1 MTVATQTQNGGRTPI
16 EIDWKK
22 VDFYIEAGCSGY
34 EIAAMLGVHHETI
47 YNRVESDFGISYT
60 EYSDKKRPKG
70 DASIRVVQYQK
81 ALKGDN
87 SMLVW
92 LGKNRLK
99 QKDREEIASNEPTKV
114 TFEVNYGNDNKVQ
127 ILPKAL
133 PAPDSASP

>member
-1 MTVATQTQNGGRTPI
+1 MTTTTQAQNGGRTPI

-34 EIAAMLGVHHETI
+34 EIAAMIGVHHETI
-47 YNRVESDFGISYT
+47 YNRVEKEFGMKYT

-70 DASIRVVQYQK
+70 DASIKVVQYQK

-99 QKDREEIASNEPTKV
+99 QKDREKDE
-114 TFEVNYGNDNKVQ
+114 
-127 ILPKAL
+127 
-133 PAPDSASP
+133 PDSLTNDLASLVKLMMEGKIKQSDHVPNV